1 MSNVV
6 AFSPALPALVDN
18 ASDHTKR
25 RFAEFFTANIRNP
38 NTRAAYKRAVDAF
51 LAWCADCGL
60 AAFDQVEPMHVAAYI
75 EGLEVWPKVKKGEAA
90 LPRPA
95 NPATVKQHLA
105 AIRSLFDWLV
115 VGQIVPINPAAS
127 VRGPKLSYSRGK
139 TPILSPEEARDLF
152 AEISTDTPAGLRDRA
167 LLGVLLYSYARISA
181 TVGMNVGDFYQEQR
195 RTWFRLREKGGKVHP
210 VPAHHLADQYLAA
223 YLDALAY
230 QVGEL
235 SPRTPLFRTLTRVKG
250 EGQFFTN
257 ARMSRDDALKMVR
270 RRAKACGIESAITP
284 HSFRATGITM
294 HRANGGDIRE
304 AQKIAGHADVKTTAL
319 YDHTPDAI
327 AVAEV
332 ERVQLPR

>member
-1 MSNVV
+1 MSDLV
-6 AFSPALPALVDN
+6 AVSPALPLVAS

-25 RFAEFFTANIRNP
+25 RFAEFFAANIRNP
-38 NTRAAYKRAVDAF
+38 NTRAAYARATGAF
-51 LAWCADCGL
+51 LAWCADRGL
-60 AAFDQVEPMHVAAYI
+60 VALDQVEPMHVAAYI
-75 EGLEVWPKVKKGEAA
+75 ETLQVWPKGATS
-90 LPRPA
+90 PRKA

-115 VGQIVPINPAAS
+115 VGQVVPINPAAS
-127 VRGPKLSYSRGK
+127 VRGPKLTYTRGK

-152 AEISTDTPAGLRDRA
+152 AEIPTDTPAGLRDRA
-167 LLGVLLYSYARISA
+167 LLGVLLYSYARIGA
-181 TVGMNVGDFYQEQR
+181 TVAMDVADFYQEQR
-195 RTWFRLREKGGKVHP
+195 RTWFRLREKGGRLHS
-210 VPAHHLADQYLAA
+210 VPAHHLADEYVAA
-223 YLDALAY
+223 YLDALAD
-230 QVGEL
+230 QVADL
-235 SPRTPLFRTLTRVKG
+235 SPRSPLFRTLTRAKG
-250 EGQFFTN
+250 QGQFYTD
-257 ARMSRDDALKMVR
+257 ARMSRDDALKMVM

-319 YDHTPDAI
+319 YDHTPDEI